1 MRKTTSIRRLL
12 LTLFVTGC
20 SSAGEPVDWSQTQE
34 GLTISPTAVYQIKSA
49 ASGKCIGIAGNST
62 ANSAKAE
69 IRTCNGSVGQ
79 NFTIAS
85 VATGY
90 YSIKNTNSLKC
101 LDVTGKSTADG
112 TAIIQYTCNSSS
124 TNQQWA
130 IATVS
135 GSAVRL
141 TAHHSGKVAEV
152 NLGGTADGTA
162 IVQRTWNGATYQ
174 QFQLSTGTGGT
185 GGAGGTTAT
194 GGTATGGSTG
204 TGGATSTGG
213 TTNSGGTSSTGGT
226 TGTGGS
232 TSSGGSSAGGSTAVG
247 PIGVFSGPLATGI
260 IFMDTDGVRVNA
272 HGGGIIK
279 VGDTFYMHGQYF
291 PPGTTDNY
299 FYGFTMYS
307 SKDLATWKNEGII
320 LPQQPSGELGPV
332 RKGERP
338 HIIKC
343 PATGEFVLYAH
354 ASDITHQVDKEVVYA
369 TSPTVNGQYSYK
381 GPLKNSS
388 GQIAAHSD
396 MGAFADDTVAY
407 VITESAHV
415 YTLASDCHSWLS
427 DKQYTAINGNSGG
440 SESPAVFKRNGTY
453 YWVGSYKTGWRA
465 NNNFYSTAPAMTGP
479 WTYQGYIAP
488 VTDPNNDI
496 SDQRTWM
503 SQSTWVQPV
512 VGSQGTVFV
521 YWGDHWWGNQD
532 TTEPGLHNEFAG
544 YLFQPIVFSTSTKML
559 LPTYLT
565 TWNLDIGAGT
575 WSQ

>member
-1 MRKTTSIRRLL
+1 LL
-12 LTLFVTGC
+12 LTLLVAGC
-20 SSAGEPVDWSQTQE
+20 GSAGEPVELSQE

-49 ASGKCIGIAGNST
+49 ATGKCVGIVGNST
-62 ANSAKAE
+62 ANSAKVEA
-69 IRTCNGSVGQ
+69 RTCNGATGQ
-79 NFTIAS
+79 NFTIS
-85 VATGY
+85 TVATGY
-90 YSIKNTNSLKC
+90 YAIKNTTSLKC

-112 TAIIQYTCNSSS
+112 AAIIQYTCGSSS

-130 IATVS
+130 IAEVS
-135 GSAVRL
+135 SGVVRF

-152 NLGGTADGTA
+152 NLGGTADGTTL
-162 IVQRTWNGATYQ
+162 VQRTWNGASYQ
-174 QFQLSTGTGGT
+174 QFQLSTGTGGAGGAGGSTGGT
-185 GGAGGTTAT
+185 GGAGGSTGGTAGAGGSSASAGAAAGSTAT
-194 GGTATGGSTG
+194 GGTAGSGGSG
-204 TGGATSTGG
+204 TGG
-213 TTNSGGTSSTGGT
+213 TT
-226 TGTGGS
+226 
-232 TSSGGSSAGGSTAVG
+232 AVG
-247 PIGVFSGPLATGI
+247 PVGVFSGPLDTGI

-396 MGAFADDTVAY
+396 MGAFADTTVAY

-427 DKQYTAINGNSGG
+427 DKQYSTINGNSGG
-440 SESPAVFKRNGTY
+440 SESPAVFKSNGTY
-453 YWVGSYKTGWRA
+453 YWIGSYKTGWRA
-465 NNNFYSTAPAMTGP
+465 NNNFYSTAPSMTGP
-479 WTYQGYIAP
+479 WTYQGYVAP

-503 SQSTWVQPV
+503 TQSTWVQPI
-512 VGSQGTVFV
+512 VGSKGTVFV
-521 YWGDHWWGNQD
+521 YWGDHWYGNQD
-532 TTEPGLHNEFAG
+532 TTAPGLHNEFAG
-544 YLFQPIVFSTSTKML
+544 YVFQPIVFSTSTKML

-565 TWNLDIGAGT
+565 TWKLDIGAGT
-575 WSQ
+575 WSL